1 MSLSVQNPD
10 SILEILFRQFSLRLW
25 NQKSSSLLDCNLVN
39 KSKCRSEFRRGFEK
53 DSCLEVWQERITWDK
68 CCKAS
73 LPGNII
79 LMDIKTSEKS
89 PQTVSRI
96 LEDRPHRYLGLFSFQ
111 MAYLY
116 KWLIDWGWSWLLT
129 IPAIPGMILRV
140 CCRVFTRKIG
150 GKQKF
155 AKHKISKTPGF
166 IGVWTLSWHNK
177 LSPRWANSKK
187 FGRLGDSY
195 HSFMCS
201 II

>member
-1 MSLSVQNPD
+1 MNPIWRAYFSNGLVQP
-10 SILEILFRQFSLRLW
+10 ST
-25 NQKSSSLLDCNLVN
+25 
-39 KSKCRSEFRRGFEK
+39 
-53 DSCLEVWQERITWDK
+53 RITWDK
-68 CCKAS
+68 CCKAA
-73 LPGNII
+73 LPGNIWWHQ
-79 LMDIKTSEKS
+79 DIRKKS
-89 PQTVSRI
+89 QTVRGSWRI
-96 LEDRPHRYLGLFSFQ
+96 VSHRYLGLFSFQ